1 MHDNSKG
8 GIRRRME
15 YTPCAFHRYL
25 ANKRI
30 GLEVL
35 HMNGFLVRVV
45 VTAAAMML
53 CSTSMAAQT
62 NPYTATAELPPATK
76 AAHLHITKGPALEL
90 ANSNSAIIRW
100 TSNNPGGTDEHFGVV
115 TYGTDPKNLNE
126 IAKSHIRLNRNH
138 PYTVFRVR
146 VDGLQPRTTYY
157 YTVDSMEG
165 NGARDRVKSPVRY
178 FTTR

>member
-1 MHDNSKG
+1 
-8 GIRRRME
+8 
-15 YTPCAFHRYL
+15 
-25 ANKRI
+25 
-30 GLEVL
+30 
-35 HMNGFLVRVV
+35 MNGFLVRVV
-45 VTAAAMML
+45 VTAAATML
-53 CSTSMAAQT
+53 CSTSMAGQTNRRTLTT
-62 NPYTATAELPPATK
+62 NPYTATEELPPTTK
-76 AAHLHITKGPALEL
+76 AAHVHVTQGPAPEL
-90 ANSNSAIIRW
+90 ANSTSAIIRW

-165 NGARDRVKSPVRY
+165 DGARDGVKSPVRH

>member
-1 MHDNSKG
+1 
-8 GIRRRME
+8 
-15 YTPCAFHRYL
+15 
-25 ANKRI
+25 
-30 GLEVL
+30 
-35 HMNGFLVRVV
+35 MNGFLVSVV
-45 VTAAAMML
+45 FTAAAMML
-53 CSTSMAAQT
+53 CSTSIAAQT
-62 NPYTATAELPPATK
+62 NPYTANAELSPASK
-76 AAHLHITKGPALEL
+76 AAHVHITQGPALEL

-115 TYGTDPKNLNE
+115 TYGMDPKNLNE
-126 IAKSHIRLNRNH
+126 VAKSHIRLNRNH

-165 NGARDRVKSPVRY
+165 NGTRDGVKSPIRH